1 MGGFHYNVTWKLRTW
16 NCTHTLGSHKL
27 GRKAHQIFCNGERER
42 ERGVERRALEG
53 EENLLGR
60 VEEEEL

>member
-1 MGGFHYNVTWKLRTW
+1 LHAYTGVTQA
-16 NCTHTLGSHKL
+16 
-27 GRKAHQIFCNGERER
+27 RKKSSPNLLQWRERER
-42 ERGVERRALEG
+42 ERERRALEG

>member
-1 MGGFHYNVTWKLRTW
+1 M
-16 NCTHTLGSHKL
+16 
-27 GRKAHQIFCNGERER
+27 ERER
-42 ERGVERRALEG
+42 ERERERRALEG

>member
-1 MGGFHYNVTWKLRTW
+1 M
-16 NCTHTLGSHKL
+16 
-27 GRKAHQIFCNGERER
+27 ERER

-53 EENLLGR
+53 EENFLGR

>member
-1 MGGFHYNVTWKLRTW
+1 MET
-16 NCTHTLGSHKL
+16 
-27 GRKAHQIFCNGERER
+27 QRER

-60 VEEEEL
+60 VEEEEEL